1 MKKNGSFRSDCDD
14 ARLSQVQDCCESAL
28 VCGTAILM
36 ICIGST
42 GVARAQSTNAN
53 SSVVDLKQLSVEDL
67 MNIEVTSVTK
77 EPEKLL
83 DADSAIQVVTGDDI
97 NRSGATSIPE
107 ALELAGNLD
116 IAQKNSHDWAI
127 SARGFNTDLGN
138 KLLVLMDGRTL
149 YTPLYSGVFWD
160 VQDYLLQ
167 DIDRIEVIS
176 GPGGTLWGA
185 NAVDGV
191 INITTKSAK
200 DTQGMYVEAGAGS
213 ELTDFAAVRYGGVLA
228 PNVYFRVYA
237 KHFDKGDEDESN
249 GSKATDAWDMTQ
261 LGFRM
266 DAYST
271 PNDTFTLQG
280 DYYSGWED
288 EPTGGYATVLGDN
301 ILGRWTHD
309 FPSGSSMVLQTY
321 YDHTYLSDPIAAL
334 FAGKTELAP
343 AGPLTDRL
351 DTYDID
357 FQYHLS
363 LGDMNR
369 VVWGLG
375 YRLTHDFVVDAP
387 ALAFLPPTL
396 DQSLF
401 NAFVQD
407 EIMLRDG
414 VFLTLGTKVEHDA
427 FTGFE
432 FEPTVRLRWDLS
444 SKQMLWSA
452 VSRAVREPSR
462 IDRDF
467 AEAAPPHLVLLEG
480 GSNFE
485 SETVIAYELGY
496 RAQLGSRLVASI
508 SAFYNDYNDVRST
521 SFTPVT
527 VLPLYFANNL
537 YGNTRGV
544 ELSTSY
550 QATDWWQLR
559 ASYDFLKEDIGV
571 KHGETDLNDALNETS
586 DPEHQFSIRSSM
598 DLTQGVAFDTMLRW
612 VDTLHDNSGATAGT
626 VPSYAELNARI
637 AWSPTKDVE
646 LSFVGQ
652 NLLHPEH
659 PEYGFPSPTREEI
672 VRSAYG
678 KVAWRF

>member
-1 MKKNGSFRSDCDD
+1 MKRNGSFLSDCDD
-14 ARLSQVQDCCESAL
+14 SRLSLLQGCCEFGVLWRAGAAAICL
-28 VCGTAILM
+28 VFTQ
-36 ICIGST
+36 
-42 GVARAQSTNAN
+42 VAGAQSATPDP
-53 SSVVDLKQLSVEDL
+53 SVGDLKQLSVEDL

-77 EPEKLL
+77 APEKLL
-83 DADSAIQVVTGDDI
+83 DADSAIEVVTNEDI
-97 NRSGATSIPE
+97 SRSGASSIPE

-160 VQDYLLQ
+160 VQDYLLE

-185 NAVDGV
+185 NAVNGV

-200 DTQGMYVEAGAGS
+200 DTQGAYVEAGAGS
-213 ELTDFAAVRYGGVLA
+213 ELDDFEAARYGGMLA

-237 KHFDKGDEDESN
+237 KHSERGDEDDSN
-249 GSKATDAWDMTQ
+249 GTKATDAWDMTQ

-266 DAYST
+266 DADST
-271 PNDTFTLQG
+271 PNDTLTLQG
-280 DYYSGWED
+280 DYYGGWED
-288 EPTGGYATVLGDN
+288 EPTGGTAKVSGDN
-301 ILGRWTHD
+301 VLGRWTHE

-321 YDHTYLSDPIAAL
+321 YDHTYLSDPVPAL
-334 FAGKTELAP
+334 FAGKLELAP
-343 AGPLTDRL
+343 AGILTDRL
-351 DTYDID
+351 DTYDVD

-363 LGDMNR
+363 LGDGNH
-369 VVWGLG
+369 VVWGMG
-375 YRLTHDFVVDAP
+375 YRYTHDFVVNAA

-396 DQSLF
+396 DQSLY

-407 EIMLRDG
+407 EMMLRDG
-414 VFLTLGTKVEHDA
+414 IFLTLGSKVEHDA
-427 FTGFE
+427 FTGVE
-432 FEPTVRLRWDLS
+432 LEPTVRLRWDLS

-462 IDRDF
+462 VDTDF

-480 GSNFE
+480 GANFK
-485 SETVIAYELGY
+485 SETVVAYELGY
-496 RAQLGSRLVASI
+496 RAQLGSKLATSI
-508 SAFYNDYNDVRST
+508 SAYYNAYNNVRST
-521 SFTPVT
+521 SFTPAT

-537 YGNTRGV
+537 EGNTRGV
-544 ELSTSY
+544 EFSATY
-550 QATDWWQLR
+550 QATNWWQLR
-559 ASYDFLKEDIGV
+559 ATYDFLHEDIMV
-571 KHGETDLNDALNETS
+571 KPGETDLNDALNETS

-598 DLTQGVAFDTMLRW
+598 DLPKSLSLDTMVRW
-612 VDTLHDNSGATAGT
+612 VDTLHNNNGATPGT
-626 VPSYAELNARI
+626 VPSYLELNARI
-637 AWSPTKDVE
+637 AWQPTKDVE
-646 LSFVGQ
+646 LSLVGQ

-672 VRSAYG
+672 VRSVYG
-678 KVAWRF
+678 KIAWRY